1 MACSVVYM
9 KPSQTYEIEAWL
21 GDDHG
26 LTDDQVEQLRQ
37 ISDDIYARYC
47 TPAAGVD
54 DPEMV
59 EADLAQA
66 TEDQR
71 ESALQTAYRLLSG
84 DAAVVGELSRELA
97 IARQADARARA
108 GLRQAALMVIEPGT
122 RGPDSEAAFARR
134 AGLDRMAVRNWLG
147 KR

>member
-1 MACSVVYM
+1 M
-9 KPSQTYEIEAWL
+9 KPSETYEIEAWL

-26 LTDDQVEQLRQ
+26 LTDEQVEELRQ

-47 TPAAGVD
+47 TPADGVD

-66 TEDQR
+66 SEEERDA
-71 ESALQTAYRLLSG
+71 ALQTAYRLLLG
-84 DAAVVGELSRELA
+84 DEKVIAELA
-97 IARQADARARA
+97 RERTVARREEARAAA

-122 RGPDSEAAFARR
+122 RHDRSEAAFARR
-134 AGLDRMAVRNWLG
+134 VGVDRMTMRKWLG
-147 KR
+147 K

>member
-1 MACSVVYM
+1 M
-9 KPSQTYEIEAWL
+9 KPTQTYEMEAWL

-47 TPAAGVD
+47 TPADGVD

-66 TEDQR
+66 SEDER
-71 ESALQTAYRLLSG
+71 EAALQAAYRLLLG
-84 DAAVVGELSRELA
+84 DEKVIADLARDRA
-97 IARQADARARA
+97 IARKEEARASA

-122 RGPDSEAAFARR
+122 RGDRSEAAFARR
-134 AGLDRMAVRNWLG
+134 AGVDRMTMRKWLG
-147 KR
+147 K

>member
-1 MACSVVYM
+1 M
-9 KPSQTYEIEAWL
+9 KRTQTYEIEAWL
-21 GDDHG
+21 GDNHG
-26 LTDDQVEQLRQ
+26 LTDDRVEELRR

-47 TPAAGVD
+47 TPDDDVD
-54 DPEMV
+54 DPEIV

-66 TEDQR
+66 SEAER
-71 ESALQTAYRLLSG
+71 EAALQTAYRLLSG
-84 DAAVVGELSRELA
+84 DTTVVDELGRELA
-97 IARQADARARA
+97 IARQADACARA

-122 RGPDSEAAFARR
+122 RGSNSEAAFSRR